1 LQGLSGKDSMPI
13 ESRFDILSSRKLRF
27 YRKMPRN
34 SAIRSLIGL
43 AVLLIAGQ
51 LQARIF
57 QKVDVAKGM
66 EARVVVSM
74 LQDRQGY
81 LWIGSREGL
90 FRYDGYET
98 HAYLSDSTTP
108 GTIDDNDIRFVF
120 EADDGDIWVGTNAGG
135 LNHYDVSSGTFTHY
149 RHESGNPNT
158 ILDDSVYGIGQDT
171 EGWIWAATQKGLSR
185 LNPATGEFQHF
196 THDDDDPDSLSHN
209 WAYNILRG
217 GSGRLWITTV
227 GGGLNLWNPSTRN
240 FTHFDLAQL
249 TGGPVIRN
257 DAFGIF
263 ESDDGHVW
271 VGTRAGL
278 VKVDPESHTANYIE
292 TGRSG
297 DNLPVITSLA
307 ADDEGRLWLGTMIFG
322 VLIVDTSTGDWR
334 PARPGPLGAVGNLP
348 ELPQMSVAIV
358 AGQLFVGT
366 WGSGVYRAPLNESSF
381 KLMNHPSSGRTLRN
395 SNVTAIMGT
404 GAAGQPWV
412 GSFGG
417 GPQRV
422 DVASGTAQPGDA
434 GSERLNLDGVLSI
447 KKDSR
452 GRLFAA
458 SNHGLY
464 MFDEEGRELIF
475 QEHDTNDPGS
485 IGAGYVTALL
495 PDQAGGMWIGVM
507 GSGLHY
513 RDADTGVFTAY
524 RNDPGDPQSISG
536 DYITALLGESEERIW
551 AGTRSNGLNLCRKS
565 PWSCTRFTATE
576 PGQAGLGQ
584 HRVTAIYRD
593 RRSRVWIG
601 TDGGG
606 LYQVERN
613 ERGEVTGFTRWG
625 TEQGLLSDGIMGI
638 EEDTDES
645 LWLSTRQGLSRFNP
659 VTRQVVNFIA
669 ESGLPVSHYNT
680 NASGA
685 DEDYIYFGSAD
696 GLLSFKKGSL
706 LQERRPAPVRI
717 TQLQSLDRDGNTS
730 NIGRTTA
737 DRPAKIPYG
746 EVIMLRFAT
755 LDYSGAMHDY
765 AYRLEPEDSWV
776 ALGSQRQIIFPG
788 LQPGSYQVQAR
799 GRDVFGLWGES
810 EPVYFDVVPPFWLTP
825 WFRMLLVVA
834 ILLAG
839 YFLHLARANR
849 IQRHAREIQ
858 RLSEKREQALEQALE
873 QAQGSEAELAVLTP
887 RQKEILQ
894 LIAEGYSSREIAGL
908 LDVSIKTVEAHRAN
922 LMERL
927 DIRDVPGLVR
937 LAIRARL
944 VSPHE

>member
-1 LQGLSGKDSMPI
+1 
-13 ESRFDILSSRKLRF
+13 
-27 YRKMPRN
+27 MPRN
-34 SAIRSLIGL
+34 SAIRLLIGL
-43 AVLLIAGQ
+43 LVILTAGQ
-51 LQARIF
+51 AQARIF
-57 QKVDVAKGM
+57 QKVDVSKGM
-66 EARVVVSM
+66 EARVVVAL

-90 FRYDGYET
+90 FRYDGYEA
-98 HAYLSDSTTP
+98 HAYLNNSAAP
-108 GTIDDNDIRFVF
+108 GTISDNDIRYVF
-120 EADDGDIWVGTNAGG
+120 EADNGDIWVGTNAGG
-135 LNHYDVSSGTFTHY
+135 LNHYDVESDTFTQY
-149 RHESGNPNT
+149 RHEPGDPGT
-158 ILDDSVYGIGQDT
+158 ILDDSVYGIGQDS

-196 THDDDDPDSLSHN
+196 SHDDNDPTSLSHN

-217 GSGRLWITTV
+217 DSGKLWVTTV
-227 GGGLNLWNPSTRN
+227 GGGLNLWNPSSRN
-240 FTHFDLAQL
+240 FTRFDLAQL
-249 TGGPVIRN
+249 TGGPAIRN
-257 DAFGIF
+257 DDFGLY
-263 ESDDGHVW
+263 EGEDGQVW

-278 VKVDPESHTANYIE
+278 VKVDPETRTATYIE
-292 TGRSG
+292 TSKPGKS
-297 DNLPVITSLA
+297 LPVVTSMA

-322 VLIVDTSTGDWR
+322 VLVVDTSSGEWW
-334 PARPGPLGAVGNLP
+334 PAHDGPLGEVGNLP
-348 ELPQMSVAIV
+348 ELPQMSLAVV

-366 WGSGVYRAPLNESSF
+366 WGSGVYRAPLDESSF
-381 KLMNHPSSGRTLRN
+381 RLMNNPSSDRTLRN
-395 SNVTAIMGT
+395 SNVTAILGT
-404 GAAGQPWV
+404 GEAGKPWV

-417 GPQRV
+417 GAQRV
-422 DVASGTAQPGDA
+422 DVASGTALPGDA
-434 GSERLNLDGVLSI
+434 ESERLNLDGVLSI
-447 KKDSR
+447 KRDTA

-458 SNHGLY
+458 TNHGLSL
-464 MFDEEGRELIF
+464 FDEEGRELLF
-475 QEHDTNDPGS
+475 QQHDPDDPGS
-485 IGAGYVTALL
+485 IGTGYVTALS
-495 PDQAGGMWIGVM
+495 PDPMGGMWVGVM
-507 GSGLHY
+507 GSGLY
-513 RDADTGVFTAY
+513 FRDAGTGAFTPY
-524 RNDPGDPQSISG
+524 RNDPDDPNSIS
-536 DYITALLGESEERIW
+536 DDFITALLDDGPEHIW
-551 AGTRSNGLNLCRKS
+551 AGTRSNGLNRCRKS
-565 PWSCTRFTATE
+565 PWSCTRFTAEEFGETA
-576 PGQAGLGQ
+576 PAH
-584 HRVTAIYRD
+584 HRITTLYRD
-593 RRSRVWIG
+593 RRGRVWVG

-606 LYQVERN
+606 LDQVMLN
-613 ERGEVTGFTRWG
+613 ESGDVTGFTRWG
-625 TEQGLLSDGIMGI
+625 TGQGLLSDGVMAI

-645 LWLSTRQGLSRFNP
+645 LWLSTRQGLSRINP

-685 DEDYIYFGSAD
+685 DDAYIYFGSAD
-696 GLLSFKKGSL
+696 GLLSFTKGSL

-717 TQLQSLDRDGNTS
+717 TQMESLSRDGTS
-730 NIGRTTA
+730 SKIGRSSA
-737 DRPAKIPYG
+737 GLPAKIPYG

-755 LDYSGAMHDY
+755 LDYSGAAHDY
-765 AYRLEPEDSWV
+765 AYRLDPGDNWIT
-776 ALGSQRQIIFPG
+776 LGSQRQIIFPG
-788 LQPGSYQVQAR
+788 LQPGKYQFQAR

-810 EPVYFDVVPPFWLTP
+810 GPVYFEIVPPFWLTP

-839 YFLHLARANR
+839 YLLHLGRANR

-944 VSPHE
+944 VSPHD

>member
-1 LQGLSGKDSMPI
+1 MNPDLIFSQPVTQVSV
-13 ESRFDILSSRKLRF
+13 E
-27 YRKMPRN
+27 MPRN
-34 SAIRSLIGL
+34 FTSRLITGL
-43 AVLLIAGQ
+43 LVLLTAAQ
-51 LQARIF
+51 VQARIF
-57 QKVDVAKGM
+57 QKVDVSKGM
-66 EARVVVSM
+66 EARVVVSL

-90 FRYDGYET
+90 FRYDGYEA
-98 HAYLSDSTTP
+98 HAYLTDSAKP
-108 GTIDDNDIRFVF
+108 GSIDDNDIRYVF

-135 LNHYDVSSGTFTHY
+135 LNHYDVAKDTFTQY
-149 RHESGNPNT
+149 RHDAGNPNT
-158 ILDDSVYGIGQDT
+158 ILDDSVYGVGQDA
-171 EGWIWAATQKGLSR
+171 EGWIWSATQKGLSR

-196 THDDDDPDSLSHN
+196 THDDNDPDSLSHN
-209 WAYNILRG
+209 WAFNIHRG
-217 GSGRLWITTV
+217 GSGKLWITTV

-240 FTHFDLAQL
+240 FTRFDLAQL
-249 TGGPVIRN
+249 TDGPAIRN
-257 DAFGIF
+257 DAFGLY
-263 ESDDGHVW
+263 ESEDGHVW
-271 VGTRAGL
+271 VGTRSGL
-278 VKVDPESHTANYIE
+278 VKVNPETHTATYVD
-292 TGRSG
+292 TDRSG
-297 DNLPVITSLA
+297 DELPVVTSLA
-307 ADDEGRLWLGTMIFG
+307 PDDEGRLWLGTMVFG
-322 VLIVDTSTGDWR
+322 VLAVDMATGEWR
-334 PARPGPLGAVGNLP
+334 AAHPGPLGEVGNLP
-348 ELPQMSVAIV
+348 ELPQMSLAVV

-381 KLMNHPSSGRTLRN
+381 KLMNNPSSGRTLRN
-395 SNVTAIMGT
+395 SNVTAIMAT
-404 GAAGQPWV
+404 ATAGEPWV

-422 DVASGTAQPGDA
+422 DVEAGTARPGNA
-434 GSERLNLDGVLSI
+434 ESERLNLDGILSI
-447 KKDSR
+447 KRDTR

-458 SNHGLY
+458 TNHGLS
-464 MFDEEGRELIF
+464 MFDEEGRELLF
-475 QEHDTNDPGS
+475 QENDPDDPGS
-485 IGAGYVTALL
+485 IGAGYVAALL
-495 PDQAGGMWIGVM
+495 PDPAGGMWVGVM
-507 GSGLHY
+507 GSGLY
-513 RDADTGVFTAY
+513 FRDAETGVFTAY
-524 RNDPGDPQSISG
+524 RNDPENPQSISG
-536 DYITALLGESEERIW
+536 DFVTALLDEGPDHIW
-551 AGTRSNGLNLCRKS
+551 AGTRSNGLNLCRKK
-565 PWSCTRFTATE
+565 PWSCAHFTNAE
-576 PGQAGLGQ
+576 LGEAALGL
-584 HRVTAIYRD
+584 HRITALYRD
-593 RRSRVWIG
+593 RRGRVWVG

-606 LYQVERN
+606 LNQVMRKEP
-613 ERGEVTGFTRWG
+613 GEVNGFTRWG
-625 TEQGLLSDGIMGI
+625 TEQGLLSDGIMAI
-638 EEDTDES
+638 EEDSDES

-680 NASGA
+680 NASAA
-685 DEDYIYFGSAD
+685 DDEYIYFGSAD

-706 LQERRPAPVRI
+706 LQERQPAPVRI
-717 TQLQSLDRDGNTS
+717 TQLQSLARDGTSS
-730 NIGRTTA
+730 NIGRA
-737 DRPAKIPYG
+737 AFDHPAKIPYG

-755 LDYSGAMHDY
+755 LDYSGAAHDY
-765 AYRLEPEDSWV
+765 AYRLEPEDNWV
-776 ALGSQRQIIFPG
+776 PLGSQRQIIFPG
-788 LQPGSYQVQAR
+788 LQPGKYQVQAR

-810 EPVYFDVVPPFWLTP
+810 EPVFFEIVPPFWLTP